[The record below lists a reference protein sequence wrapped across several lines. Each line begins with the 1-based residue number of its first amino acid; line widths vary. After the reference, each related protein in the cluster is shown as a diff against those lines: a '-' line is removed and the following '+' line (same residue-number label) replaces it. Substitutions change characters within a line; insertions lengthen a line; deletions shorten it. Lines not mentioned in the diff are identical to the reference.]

1 MGEGGTVLH
10 SRVSGM
16 ELGETGGQEEMLPP
30 FPKVDDK
37 LKRGGGGEGKE
48 DVRAALGQKIATE
61 KDERT
66 DPAWERGQW
75 GRGVGTPAPA
85 PPFRS
90 GIWLETG
97 VLFW

>member
-1 MGEGGTVLH
+1 M
-10 SRVSGM
+10 
-16 ELGETGGQEEMLPP
+16 
-30 FPKVDDK
+30 
-37 LKRGGGGEGKE
+37 
-48 DVRAALGQKIATE
+48 RAALGQKIATE

-85 PPFRS
+85 SPFRS